1 MENTSGEMPW
11 AQWCCGRTSPCRMET
26 PWRGV
31 GAGRMARARLVGCL
45 ALGLGAAL
53 TALGPGTVGAQ
64 TAEQALSGQP
74 VMTLRATELRADKL
88 ANAPV
93 LQSVAAGTAMRLISL
108 EGGWALVEP
117 VGSLA
122 GSGSGTTPAPVGGAA
137 SPSSGRS
144 VLTERPV
151 GWVRA
156 STVNLPVEASAASSL
171 PSGREVGTSAATS
184 SMAATAV
191 LTLGVRGLAPR
202 VNRHAL
208 IIGISRYADPAT
220 PALPGAR
227 IDKESATQM
236 AHAMQV
242 PSANIRYLQ
251 DEQAT
256 GNNIRQ
262 ALKELTDRVLDGD
275 RVFIHYSG
283 HGTRYN
289 DLGAG
294 GCVEALLA
302 HEGAPAGNESTGSTG
317 GTGSASGIITNRE
330 MADLLKTITN
340 KTDKLFVMYD
350 ACHSGGLVQAASA
363 VRTRGIVNAND
374 EGLLRPKFSSI
385 SEECGRPV
393 NIKTRNLLA
402 EATAR
407 GALAQDII
415 HVSASRDNEISFD
428 DELKGG
434 LATQFMRD
442 CMLRDAKDLDNS
454 GAISMDEIRVCAQE
468 KINRRMANDVNY
480 RPHNLVL
487 NGNAAF
493 VPAWFS
499 QASATP
505 VALVSPHAVPGAAA
519 GTTSSIASGAP
530 PGIAGG
536 ASAILT
542 PPAMW
547 PLAAPAVLTG
557 EQALRQMFEQ
567 RDAKRRVQVLTVKDR
582 LKVGRD
588 GLDFSVQSDRA
599 GFVYVALAG
608 SDNKSVYLLFPN
620 DLDQNNKIE
629 AGQQMLLPRPNWRV
643 KAAGPAGTNNLM
655 VMVAD
660 GPRDLRTLAGSKAG
674 PFVSSLNDAQG
685 RARLGALLTSSQTLS
700 GQVCTSAVARRSNP
714 QCSDAYGAS
723 MFAVQELK

>member
-1 MENTSGEMPW
+1 MKNRSGGMPW
-11 AQWCCGRTSPCRMET
+11 VRRRDALTPRSKAGT
-26 PWRGV
+26 PWRKSGTPRRGG
-31 GAGRMARARLVGCL
+31 GAGRAAWLGVCL
-45 ALGLGAAL
+45 SACFGAVL
-53 TALGPGTVGAQ
+53 TALGPGSVGAQ
-64 TAEQALSGQP
+64 TAALASPGQP
-74 VMTLRATELRADKL
+74 LTTLRATELRADKL
-88 ANAPV
+88 ASALV
-93 LQSVAAGTAMRLISL
+93 LQSLAAGAALRLVSL

-117 VGSLA
+117 LTPLA
-122 GSGSGTTPAPVGGAA
+122 SGSAPAQPA
-137 SPSSGRS
+137 
-144 VLTERPV
+144 RPA

-156 STVNLPVEASAASSL
+156 SAVSLQADPSAAASLASGREAGASAAPGSN
-171 PSGREVGTSAATS
+171 AAST
-184 SMAATAV
+184 V

-236 AHAMQV
+236 AQAMQV
-242 PSANIRYLQ
+242 PAANIRYLQ

-262 ALKELTDRVLDGD
+262 ALRELTDKVLDGD

-289 DLGAG
+289 DPAAG

-302 HEGAPAGNESTGSTG
+302 HDGVPTGAGAGAGSG
-317 GTGSASGIITNRE
+317 GAGGDTRGTITNRE

-363 VRTRGIVNAND
+363 VRTRGFSNAND
-374 EGLLRPKFSSI
+374 EGLLRPKFSGI

-393 NIKTRNLLA
+393 NVKIRNLLV
-402 EATAR
+402 EATAK
-407 GALAQDII
+407 GALPQDII
-415 HVSASRDNEISFD
+415 HVSASRDNELSFD
-428 DELKGG
+428 DEQKGG

-442 CMLRDAKDLDNS
+442 CMLRDARDLDNS

-468 KINRRMANDVNY
+468 KINKRMANDVNY
-480 RPHNLVL
+480 KPHNLVL

-505 VALVSPHAVPGAAA
+505 VAMSQPAAASIATPAALAVPAML
-519 GTTSSIASGAP
+519 P
-530 PGIAGG
+530 V
-536 ASAILT
+536 T
-542 PPAMW
+542 PP
-547 PLAAPAVLTG
+547 PASLTG

-567 RDAKRRVQVLTVKDR
+567 RDAKRSVRVSPVKARLTVGQDA
-582 LKVGRD
+582 
-588 GLDFSVQSDRA
+588 LDFSVQSDRA

-620 DLDQNNKIE
+620 ELDQNNKIE
-629 AGQQMLLPRPNWRV
+629 AGQLLLLPRPNWRV
-643 KAAGPAGTNNLM
+643 KAAGPAGIDNLL

-660 GPRDLRTLAGSKAG
+660 GPRDLNALAGSQAG
-674 PFVSSLNDAQG
+674 PFMSSLNDAQG
-685 RARLGALLTSSQTLS
+685 RAKLGALMTSSQTLS
-700 GQVCTSAVARRSNP
+700 GQACASAVARRSNA

-723 MFAVQELK
+723 MFAVEELK